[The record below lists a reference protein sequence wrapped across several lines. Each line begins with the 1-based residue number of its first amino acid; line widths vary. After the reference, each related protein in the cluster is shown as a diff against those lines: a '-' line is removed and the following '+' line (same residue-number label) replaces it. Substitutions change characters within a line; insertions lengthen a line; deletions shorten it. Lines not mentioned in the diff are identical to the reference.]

1 LGTIQRWIHHPPAGT
16 VQGVVLTATECAA
29 RGGVA
34 PGDVAGLRASGS
46 SPTRAGRVAD
56 SAVMGGKRSGH
67 VPRAPAGPGCPHG
80 PGPMTA
86 RTQATHT
93 RWQQGLSRLRA
104 YAQAHGGANPPT
116 TAVVEGVS
124 ASGGGLRCNGN
135 GTGPTGC
142 PPTTS
147 PPCRACPG
155 WGWGRTNAD
164 RWTEGLTHLRSYL
177 DEHGSTAVDTR
188 TAHEGF
194 ELGAWVARRRANY
207 HQGTLSPTRITVL
220 EALAGW
226 VWTRTDDQW
235 PPGLN
240 ALRSYTTTH
249 GTAAVPADTL
259 HRRYHLGRWV
269 TARRA
274 QYQRGTLP
282 PEQITTLQALPGW
295 VWDVKTSRWDQGLRL
310 LTAYAHR
317 TGAPNPDS
325 FYIETTEDTEDTFTL
340 GAWAMSRRKEYRR
353 GVLSP
358 TRIAALEAVIDRLAV
373 DLRAAFPE
381 MRGPSTEQPEV
392 HAPDGV
398 VLATHGNWP
407 TSCWPNCPGAIS
419 QSCSTGSPPHNPNV
433 TGVPPLPPSTAG
445 PATCCST
452 RASCTV
458 GWLSPRTWCT
468 TRPRW

>member
-1 LGTIQRWIHHPPAGT
+1 LRRAQHTTVHQLHATGQVSTRALIGMAGVALGTIQRWIHHPPAGT

-67 VPRAPAGPGCPHG
+67 VPRAPHG

-116 TAVVEGVS
+116 TAVVAGFRLGRWAAVQRERYWANRLPPVPPGHALQGV
-124 ASGGGLRCNGN
+124 
-135 GTGPTGC
+135 
-142 PPTTS
+142 
-147 PPCRACPG
+147 PG
-155 WGWGRTNAD
+155 WDWGRTNAA
-164 RWTEGLTHLRSYL
+164 RWSEGLTHLRSYL

-188 TAHEGF
+188 TVHEGF
-194 ELGAWVARRRANY
+194 ALGAWVARRRSNY

-226 VWTRTDDQW
+226 VWTRTEDRW

-240 ALRSYTTTH
+240 ALRSYITKY

-259 HRRYHLGRWV
+259 HRRYPLGRWV

-282 PEQITTLQALPGW
+282 RTRSPPCKPYPGGCGTS
-295 VWDVKTSRWDQGLRL
+295 KHPGGTKGCACSPPTPTAPGHRTPTPTTSRTSKTPKATSLW
-310 LTAYAHR
+310 
-317 TGAPNPDS
+317 
-325 FYIETTEDTEDTFTL
+325 
-340 GAWAMSRRKEYRR
+340 
-353 GVLSP
+353 
-358 TRIAALEAVIDRLAV
+358 
-373 DLRAAFPE
+373 
-381 MRGPSTEQPEV
+381 GP
-392 HAPDGV
+392 
-398 VLATHGNWP
+398 
-407 TSCWPNCPGAIS
+407 
-419 QSCSTGSPPHNPNV
+419 
-433 TGVPPLPPSTAG
+433 G
-445 PATCCST
+445 P
-452 RASCTV
+452 
-458 GWLSPRTWCT
+458 
-468 TRPRW
+468 